1 MSDFG
6 IKFEFRNPNSEFFVR
21 PSSRITFRRLLM
33 IVKDAFV
40 FLIPLLILTLGAF
53 AIGMSLAG
61 IFLLLLS
68 AFVAFFFRNPR
79 RVIPEDPNVI
89 VSPADGRV
97 VKVERVGNVTKLSI
111 FLSIF
116 NVHVNRSPM
125 SGRIEAMDYKPGRFR
140 AAFNHA
146 ASVENERNII
156 MLSQGSI
163 KLVFTQIAGVV
174 ARRIVCW
181 KKVGDSVEKGE
192 LVGLI
197 RFGSRVDVLFPAGTE
212 VTVQV
217 GDRVRGGSSPIGVIV
232 EGR

>member
-1 MSDFG
+1 
-6 IKFEFRNPNSEFFVR
+6 
-21 PSSRITFRRLLM
+21 M

-40 FLIPLLILTLGAF
+40 FLIPLLVLTLGAF
-53 AIGMSLAG
+53 ALGMPMAA
-61 IFLLLLS
+61 IFLLLLC

-79 RVIPEDPNVI
+79 RTIPEDPKVI
-89 VSPADGRV
+89 VSPADGRI

-125 SGRIEAMDYKPGRFR
+125 SGRIEAMDYRPGRFR
-140 AAFNHA
+140 AAFNPA

-156 MLSQGSI
+156 MLSQGGI
-163 KLVFTQIAGVV
+163 KLVFTQIAGVI

-181 KKVGDSVEKGE
+181 KRVGDSVEKGE

-212 VTVQV
+212 VTVQI

-232 EGR
+232 DGR